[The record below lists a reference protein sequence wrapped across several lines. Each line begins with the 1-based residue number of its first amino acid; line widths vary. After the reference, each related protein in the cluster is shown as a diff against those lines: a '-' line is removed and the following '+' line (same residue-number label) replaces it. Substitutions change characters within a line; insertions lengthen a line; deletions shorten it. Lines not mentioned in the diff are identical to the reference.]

1 MFDLTGRTALVTGAG
16 QGVGFGIAAT
26 LLEAGARV
34 FVNDLVPER
43 AEAAA
48 GALGASATALPFSV
62 ADREAVASAIAG
74 IGPIDILVNN
84 AGIPP
89 TMRPV
94 KFRDMDPAEWAA
106 YIDVNL
112 YGVINCVSVTIDE
125 MCERGWGRV
134 ITISSGAGTQGLN
147 IGVSLYGAGKGGA
160 ISFMRHLDRR
170 VAHSHCVDGEAD
182 TGRSARHRT
191 RHRLHLRVPRL
202 RRSGV
207 DHRTDNRSEWRLGHE
222 LNRVFRPAE
231 HSTPPEASYGVM
243 KDRSSSAIEAA
254 PMRLIVRRMSSR
266 HQPSNVSTPASPAA
280 PSA

>member
-1 MFDLTGRTALVTGAG
+1 MCKPLPMFDLTGRTALVTGAG

-26 LLEAGARV
+26 LLEAGAKV

-48 GALGASATALPFSV
+48 EALGSNATALPFSV
-62 ADREAVASAIAG
+62 DDREAVVYAIAG
-74 IGPIDILVNN
+74 IGPVDILVNN

-112 YGVINCVSVTIDE
+112 YGVINCVSATIDE

-147 IGVSLYGAGKGGA
+147 IGVSMYGAGKGGA
-160 ISFMRHLDRR
+160 ISFMRHLAVETARNGVTANTLALGLMERDDPNVTEESRTVTASMAKQVPVGR
-170 VAHSHCVDGEAD
+170 LG
-182 TGRSARHRT
+182 TGRDIGYTCVFLASDEA
-191 RHRLHLRVPRL
+191 
-202 RRSGV
+202 
-207 DHRTDNRSEWRLGHE
+207 EWITGQTIAV
-222 LNRVFRPAE
+222 NGGSVT
-231 HSTPPEASYGVM
+231 S
-243 KDRSSSAIEAA
+243 
-254 PMRLIVRRMSSR
+254 
-266 HQPSNVSTPASPAA
+266 
-280 PSA
+280 

>member
-1 MFDLTGRTALVTGAG
+1 MFDLTGKTALVTGAG

-26 LLEAGARV
+26 LLEAGAKV

-48 GALGASATALPFSV
+48 EALGANATALPFSV
-62 ADREAVASAIAG
+62 ADREAVVSAIAG
-74 IGPIDILVNN
+74 IGPVDILVNN

-112 YGVINCVSVTIDE
+112 YGVINCVSATIDE

-147 IGVSLYGAGKGGA
+147 IGVSMYGAGKGGA
-160 ISFMRHLDRR
+160 ISFMRHLA
-170 VAHSHCVDGEAD
+170 VETA
-182 TGRSARHRT
+182 
-191 RHRLHLRVPRL
+191 
-202 RRSGV
+202 RSGV
-207 DHRTDNRSEWRLGHE
+207 TANTLALGLMERDAPNVTEESRTVTASMAKQVPVGRLGTG
-222 LNRVFRPAE
+222 RDIGYTCVFLASDEAE
-231 HSTPPEASYGVM
+231 WITGQTIAVNGGSVT
-243 KDRSSSAIEAA
+243 
-254 PMRLIVRRMSSR
+254 
-266 HQPSNVSTPASPAA
+266 T
-280 PSA
+280 